1 VQPALSGL
9 SALGAINKPYFRPN
23 KPMSK
28 DRFARLLR
36 TTFGADYA
44 GGEGKIKARQVDRA
58 LIDVLGQSAVA
69 DHLNHLRSTDGWSPT
84 VKPTF
89 GTEVLARDLGL
100 RYDHAPGDEQHEAA
114 ANDLLTQADILYAV
128 WQAKTSPDIWAAEE
142 LASMSLP
149 DLDVSQKQ
157 VVQFAFSLAGT
168 PYVWGGEWLSRT
180 PAGYPYGAQPHG
192 GVDCS
197 GFSWYVLRAAAP
209 GWAPHRP
216 YKGWSL
222 PERSSAQMA
231 QATRHKKRLG
241 FKQLRTGDLVFFAP
255 SGTRSQPSSVYH
267 VGIYVGRG
275 WMVDSSGSKDG
286 VSLDYMGRGSW
297 YRGQFIFGRRV
308 IK

>member
-1 VQPALSGL
+1 MRRTSGAVSLWLAISLVVTGGTHAAAHAHKKQIPAYVQPALSGL

-114 ANDLLTQADILYAV
+114 ANELLTQADILYAV
-128 WQAKTSPDIWAAEE
+128 MQAKTSPDIWAA
-142 LASMSLP
+142 
-149 DLDVSQKQ
+149 
-157 VVQFAFSLAGT
+157 G
-168 PYVWGGEWLSRT
+168 
-180 PAGYPYGAQPHG
+180 
-192 GVDCS
+192 
-197 GFSWYVLRAAAP
+197 
-209 GWAPHRP
+209 
-216 YKGWSL
+216 
-222 PERSSAQMA
+222 
-231 QATRHKKRLG
+231 
-241 FKQLRTGDLVFFAP
+241 
-255 SGTRSQPSSVYH
+255 
-267 VGIYVGRG
+267 
-275 WMVDSSGSKDG
+275 
-286 VSLDYMGRGSW
+286 
-297 YRGQFIFGRRV
+297 
-308 IK
+308 